1 MMLRIPSLFA
11 LFLITLGSFAQRGL
25 APGEKDSLWTVWNN
39 EAEPDS
45 VRLKAIQRI
54 AWHGYLF
61 SQPDSAYFYAT
72 LHYHFAEE
80 RGLRK
85 PMSSALNIQAT
96 ALNFQGDWEN
106 ALQLYQRSL
115 EIGEELGDLQGVGV
129 CLNNMGNIF
138 KNQGH
143 YKKAVDSFFKSLKIR
158 EEVGDTLGM
167 ASTYGNIASLFKE
180 QGDYDQSLDYFE
192 RCLVIMERIGNIRGV
207 AGTLNNMGLVYSDLG
222 DLDRAVEMYAGALEL
237 HEQTGDMRGMSGS
250 LSNIGNL
257 HFRRANYE
265 DAAQAHQQSL
275 ELREA
280 TGDKKGVAQSLH
292 NLGMI
297 EAAQHRHGS
306 AIELGNR
313 AYSIAKQ
320 VGDVK
325 TISDVASLLHLSYK
339 AIDKYDRALEMYE
352 VHVSMRDSL
361 VREANQRELM
371 RRQFQYEYDKRE
383 ADLVVEQER
392 KDAETRETLLR
403 QRAQRNMLGVGFL
416 ALLFIGGGIGYF
428 FYNRK
433 KAEYKYRSI
442 LLELKAV
449 KAQVSPHFFFNAM
462 NSVVN
467 MITSNRSEEAE
478 HFLTKYARLMR
489 QTLRDS
495 DRELTT
501 LKEEIDVLT
510 NYLELE
516 VIRLAGRFTFTFQID
531 DRLDPEAV
539 LIPSMLIQPLVENA
553 VWHGVAPI
561 ESGGEIYISFK
572 PDGDL
577 LHVSVEDNGVGR
589 TQPKEPNAGPAGI
602 SITAQRIALYN
613 QRYRT
618 KGELTYEDLP
628 RGLRC
633 TVRIALITE

>member
-1 MMLRIPSLFA
+1 MLRIAPILALCLLTMGSL
-11 LFLITLGSFAQRGL
+11 AQRGL

-39 EAEPDS
+39 EAEADTL
-45 VRLKAIQRI
+45 RLQALQRI

-61 SQPDSAYFYAT
+61 SQPDSAYYFAS
-72 LHYHFAEE
+72 LHYGFAEE
-80 RGLRK
+80 RGLLK

-96 ALNFQGDWEN
+96 ALNFQGEWES
-106 ALQLYQRSL
+106 ALALYQRSL
-115 EIGEELGDLQGVGV
+115 EIGEELDDLQGVAV
-129 CLNNMGNIF
+129 CLNNMGNIL

-143 YKKAVDSFFKSLKIR
+143 YAKAIDSFFKSLKIR

-167 ASTYGNIASLFKE
+167 ASTYGNLANLFNE
-180 QGDYDQSLDYFE
+180 QGDHEQSLDYFE
-192 RCLVIMERIGNIRGV
+192 RCLVIMERIGNIRGI
-207 AGTLNNMGLVYSDLG
+207 AGTLNNMGLVYLDLG
-222 DLDRAVEMYAGALEL
+222 DLDHAMELYSRALEL
-237 HEQTGDMRGMSGS
+237 HEQTSEMRGMSGS
-250 LSNIGNL
+250 LSNIGNI
-257 HFRRANYE
+257 HSRRGSYE
-265 DAAQAHQQSL
+265 DAAQAHRQSL
-275 ELREA
+275 EIREA
-280 TGDKKGVAQSLH
+280 TGDKKGVAQSLY
-292 NLGMI
+292 NLGMV

-306 AIELGNR
+306 ATDFGNR
-313 AYSIAKQ
+313 AYPIAEQ

-325 TISDVASLLHLSYK
+325 TISDVASLLHSSYK
-339 AIDKYDRALEMYE
+339 AIGKYEKALEMYE

-361 VREANQRELM
+361 VGEANQRELM
-371 RRQFQYEYDKRE
+371 QRQFQYEYDKRE
-383 ADLVVEQER
+383 AESAAVQER
-392 KDAETRETLLR
+392 KDAETREALLT
-403 QRAQRNMLGVGFL
+403 QRAQRKMMGIVFV
-416 ALLFIGGGIGYF
+416 ALLFIGGGTGYF

-433 KAEYKYRSI
+433 KTEYKYRSI

-516 VIRLAGRFTFTFQID
+516 VIRLAGRFSFTFQVD

-577 LHVSVEDNGVGR
+577 LQVSVEDNGVGR
-589 TQPKEPNAGPAGI
+589 TQHKEPSAGPAGI

-618 KGELTYEDLP
+618 KGELAYEDLP